1 MKQLKLLACALA
13 LGGSIALF
21 TGCGGGGDNGGG
33 GNNPPAGTNAPPS
46 VASSTITLTPSDGTG
61 DNVVTTDAAGNY
73 HATFSN
79 PAGAEDGTYAY
90 TPNGDNATL
99 VLTPT
104 TADGVSTINLTFAN
118 STSGTYTSDTV
129 GSGSFTV
136 TSNAPSTP

>member
-21 TGCGGGGDNGGG
+21 TGCGGG
-33 GNNPPAGTNAPPS
+33 
-46 VASSTITLTPSDGTG
+46 
-61 DNVVTTDAAGNY
+61 
-73 HATFSN
+73 
-79 PAGAEDGTYAY
+79 
-90 TPNGDNATL
+90 GDNATL